1 MQRSRCHSAIRA
13 TLSFA
18 LGFALTVAASFAS
31 AGPLF
36 VPQYSPSPNDGFNDP
51 TLGPARRAALEF
63 TLGLWSTWL
72 VPVYAGQTIIVAV
85 DSIPIAGNTLA
96 QGGPADIYRVGSDL
110 NRVTPLANN
119 FYGRDTNPGQPEIF
133 VDFDLNTNFYLG
145 FDGQASTNQYDFVT
159 AALHEIGHGLGI
171 LDIID
176 RNTGRYYRDDGPSVY
191 ESFLGQT
198 AGVFTPLIT
207 MTDAE
212 RLAAIGSN
220 DLWWTGTNASAANG
234 GQPIRIYAP
243 PLASDGSGVSHL
255 PLGAGSLW
263 EPSLGRG
270 ESIHSLN
277 AIDRGLFLDL
287 GFTVASK
294 PPAVIFQPNCGT
306 NGFCFSFQTSPGV
319 SYAIEFKDAFAD
331 LQWSTLDAPAIVG
344 DGTAQPIRDPAGQ
357 GRQRFYRVKCL

>member
-1 MQRSRCHSAIRA
+1 MQRSRSHSAI
-13 TLSFA
+13 LA
-18 LGFALTVAASFAS
+18 LPALALALALTAAASLTS

-36 VPQYSPSPNDGFNDP
+36 VPQYSSSPNDGFNDP

-72 VPVYAGQTIIVAV
+72 VPVYAGQTIVVAV
-85 DSIPIAGNTLA
+85 DSIPLTGGTLA
-96 QGGPADIYRVGSDL
+96 VGGPADIYRVGSDL

-119 FYGRDTNPGQPEIF
+119 FYRRDTNPGQPEIF

-145 FDGQASTNQYDFVT
+145 FDGRTPTNQYDFVT
-159 AALHEIGHGLGI
+159 AALHELGHGLGI

-198 AGVFTPLIT
+198 AGVFTPLLT

-220 DLWWTGTNASAANG
+220 DLWWTGPNARAANG

-243 PLASDGSGVSHL
+243 PPASDGSGVSHL
-255 PLGAGSLW
+255 PLGSGSLW

-277 AIDRGLFLDL
+277 AIDRALFQDL
-287 GFTVASK
+287 GYTVASK
-294 PPAVIFQPNCGT
+294 PPAVIFQPSCGT
-306 NGFCFSFQTSPGV
+306 NGFCFAFQTSPGV
-319 SYAIEFKDAFAD
+319 SYAIEFKDTFAD
-331 LQWSTLDAPAIVG
+331 PQWTPLDAPQIVG
-344 DGTAQPIRDPAGQ
+344 DGTTQTVRDPAGQ